1 MSIIRF
7 DHVSK
12 RFTLNRQR
20 SRSFQEL
27 FLNFV
32 HLRHRPPK
40 ETYWA
45 LDDVSFEVNKGE
57 MVGIVG
63 PNGAGK
69 SSILKLIAR
78 IIEPTSGQVEIDGT
92 VGALLE
98 LGAGFH
104 PDLSGRENIYLNGS
118 ILGFSRQ
125 QMDRIYSEIVE
136 FSEMG
141 RFIDMPV
148 KHYSSGMYMR
158 LGFSIAIHLQP
169 DVLLV
174 DEVLA
179 VGDKGFQLRCLDKI
193 NQMRRAGV
201 SILLVTHD
209 LDSVREMCDRAIW
222 LDEGKIAASGS
233 VEQVLEDYMVRV
245 YARAERSLLETESSD
260 LKRDLPV
267 AGAPAADG
275 VALPMSQHARRWGS
289 GIGQIARVQML
300 DGEGNERRVF
310 TTGERLVVRMHFD
323 APQRIVKPQFGLAL
337 HHANGFHIN
346 GPNTVFAGLDIEAI
360 EGQGYIDY
368 RVDRLPLLEGT
379 YLLSTT
385 LYDQEGRHA
394 YDHHHQVYTF
404 RVRPNKAIREEYGSI
419 LIPSSWQVGP
429 TGIFLAGE
437 TRDGGS

>member
-27 FLNFV
+27 FLNAV
-32 HLRHRPPK
+32 HFKGRSPK

-45 LDDVSFEVNKGE
+45 LDDVSFEVDKGE

-78 IIEPTSGQVEIDGT
+78 IIEPTSGQVEINGT

-125 QMDRIYSEIVE
+125 QMGRIYHDIVD

-158 LGFSIAIHLQP
+158 LGFSIAIHLEP

-209 LDSVREMCDRAIW
+209 LESVQEMCDRAIW
-222 LDEGKIAASGS
+222 LDEGRIAASGS
-233 VEQVLEDYMVRV
+233 VEQVLEDYMVKV
-245 YARAERSLLETESSD
+245 YAQAEKSLLAAESFD
-260 LKRDLPV
+260 LTRELP
-267 AGAPAADG
+267 PAEANAEEIA
-275 VALPMSQHARRWGS
+275 ALPASKHAKRWGS
-289 GIGQIARVQML
+289 GIGQIVRVQML
-300 DGEGNERRVF
+300 DGEGTERRVF
-310 TTGERLVVRMHFD
+310 TTGESLVVRMHFQ
-323 APQRIVKPQFGLAL
+323 AQRAIEKPQFGLAL

-368 RVDRLPLLEGT
+368 QIERLPLLEGT

-385 LYDQEGRHA
+385 LYDQEGHHA

-419 LIPSSWQVGP
+419 LIPSSWEPGP
-429 TGIFLAGE
+429 TGVFLAGE

>member
-1 MSIIRF
+1 VSIIRF

-12 RFTLNRQR
+12 QFTLNRQR

-27 FLNFV
+27 FLNAIHFKG
-32 HLRHRPPK
+32 RSPK

-69 SSILKLIAR
+69 STILKLIAH
-78 IIEPTSGQVEIDGT
+78 IIEPTSGKVEINGT

-125 QMDRIYSEIVE
+125 QMDRIYHEIVD

-148 KHYSSGMYMR
+148 KHYSSGMFMR
-158 LGFSIAIHLQP
+158 LGFSIAIHLEP
-169 DVLLV
+169 DMLLV

-201 SILLVTHD
+201 SILLVTHN
-209 LDSVREMCDRAIW
+209 LDQVQEMCDRAIW
-222 LDEGKIAASGS
+222 LSEGRIQASGS
-233 VEQVLEDYMVRV
+233 VEQVLEEYMIKV
-245 YARAERSLLETESSD
+245 YAQAERSLLAAESAEPK
-260 LKRDLPV
+260 LELPV
-267 AGAPAADG
+267 TGVSADET
-275 VALPMSQHARRWGS
+275 ATLPISQNATRWGS
-289 GIGQIARVQML
+289 GIGQIVRVQML

-310 TTGERLVVRMHFD
+310 TTGESLIVRMNFK
-323 APQRIVKPQFGLAL
+323 AQRRIEKPQFGIAL

-368 RVDRLPLLEGT
+368 RIQSLPLLEGT

-385 LYDQEGRHA
+385 LYNQEGSQA

-419 LIPSSWQVGP
+419 LIPSSWEPGP
-429 TGIFLAGE
+429 TGVFLAGE
-437 TRDGGS
+437 TQDAGF